1 MSIFVSSDYKKGGM
15 LVKNTQDINPEALH
29 VTLKTIATIHT
40 PYESKFGVPRQS
52 GVVTQLE
59 SRIVFE
65 PEFRNKDA
73 LRGIEGYDYL
83 WLIWSFSEAIR
94 TDWSPTVRPPRLGGN
109 VRRGVFAT
117 RSPFRPN
124 PLALSS
130 VRLLRV
136 EDDPDYGSVLIVDG
150 ADMMDGTPIY
160 DIKPYL
166 PFTDSHPD
174 ARAGFAEKV
183 IDEQLQ
189 VNFPTALLEKLPQHL
204 RAGAVAMLA
213 QNPIPHYQKN
223 PERVYGVAFGGYDIR
238 FRVAEQVAIVEDVVE
253 NGSSDCL

>member
-1 MSIFVSSDYKKGGM
+1 M
-15 LVKNTQDINPEALH
+15 DIDPRAFN
-29 VTLKTIATIHT
+29 VTLKAIATIHT

-52 GVVTQLE
+52 GVVNSLE
-59 SRIVFE
+59 STIVFG

-94 TDWSPTVRPPRLGGN
+94 SDWSPTVRPPRLGGN

-136 EDDPDYGSVLIVDG
+136 EERGELGLSLIH
-150 ADMMDGTPIY
+150 I
-160 DIKPYL
+160 
-166 PFTDSHPD
+166 
-174 ARAGFAEKV
+174 
-183 IDEQLQ
+183 
-189 VNFPTALLEKLPQHL
+189 
-204 RAGAVAMLA
+204 
-213 QNPIPHYQKN
+213 
-223 PERVYGVAFGGYDIR
+223 
-238 FRVAEQVAIVEDVVE
+238 
-253 NGSSDCL
+253 

>member
-1 MSIFVSSDYKKGGM
+1 MSHFQG
-15 LVKNTQDINPEALH
+15 INAAAFH
-29 VTLKTIATIHT
+29 VTLKAIAIIHT

-52 GVVTQLE
+52 GVVNQLE

-94 TDWSPTVRPPRLGGN
+94 ADWSPTVRPPRLGGN
-109 VRRGVFAT
+109 IRRGVFAT

-136 EDDPDYGSVLIVDG
+136 EDTDDEGPVLIVDG

-166 PFTDSHPD
+166 PFTDSHPN

-183 IDEQLQ
+183 VDAQLA
-189 VNFPTALLEKLPQHL
+189 VDFPQPLLEKMPQYL
-204 RAGAVAMLA
+204 RTGAVAMLA

-223 PERVYGVAFGGYDIR
+223 PDRIYGIAFGGYDIR
-238 FRVAEQVAIVEDVVE
+238 FRVINDVATVEEVVE
-253 NGSSDCL
+253 L

>member
-1 MSIFVSSDYKKGGM
+1 ME
-15 LVKNTQDINPEALH
+15 INPEALH
-29 VTLKTIATIHT
+29 VTLDVIATIRT

-52 GVVTQLE
+52 GVVNQLE
-59 SRIVFE
+59 CRIVFA
-65 PEFRNKDA
+65 PEFRNRDA

-94 TDWSPTVRPPRLGGN
+94 ADWSPTVRPPRLGGN

-136 EDDPDYGSVLIVDG
+136 EDDPKDGPVLVVDG
-150 ADMMDGTPIY
+150 ADMMDGSPIY

-166 PFTDSHPD
+166 PFTDSHPE
-174 ARAGFAEKV
+174 ARAGFAADVKGA
-183 IDEQLQ
+183 QLA
-189 VNFPTALLEKLPQHL
+189 VDFPPALLAKLPEHL
-204 RAGAVAMLA
+204 RAGACAMLA
-213 QNPIPHYQKN
+213 QNPIPHYQKD
-223 PERVYGVAFGGYDIR
+223 PARIYGIAFGGWDIR
-238 FRVAEQVAIVEDVVE
+238 FRVDGAQAVVVE
-253 NGSSDCL
+253 VRKN

>member
-1 MSIFVSSDYKKGGM
+1 MDTS
-15 LVKNTQDINPEALH
+15 TINPEAFA
-29 VTLKTIATIHT
+29 VTLKAIATIQT

-52 GVVTQLE
+52 GVVDELAC
-59 SRIVFE
+59 RIVFA

-94 TDWSPTVRPPRLGGN
+94 DEWSPTVRPPRLGGN
-109 VRRGVFAT
+109 VRQGVFAT

-130 VRLLRV
+130 VRLLAV
-136 EDDPDYGSVLIVDG
+136 EEDPHDGPVLVVDG
-150 ADMMDGTPIY
+150 ADMMNGTPIY

-174 ARAGFAEKV
+174 ARAGFAQTV
-183 IDEQLQ
+183 LGDQLS
-189 VNFPTALLEKLPQHL
+189 VEFPQTLLAKLPEHL
-204 RAGAVAMLA
+204 QKGAKAMLA
-213 QNPIPHYQKN
+213 QNPTPHYQKD
-223 PERVYGVAFGGYDIR
+223 PERVYGVLFGGFDIR
-238 FRVAEQVAIVEDVVE
+238 FRVADGIATVIEVVSE
-253 NGSSDCL
+253 KTV

>member
-1 MSIFVSSDYKKGGM
+1 M
-15 LVKNTQDINPEALH
+15 DIDPRAFN
-29 VTLKTIATIHT
+29 VTLKAIATIHT

-52 GVVTQLE
+52 GVVNSLE
-59 SRIVFE
+59 STIVFG

-94 TDWSPTVRPPRLGGN
+94 SDWSPTVRPPRLGGN

-136 EDDPDYGSVLIVDG
+136 EERGELGSVLVVDG

-166 PFTDSHPD
+166 PYADCHPD
-174 ARAGFAEKV
+174 AAGGFAENRKNYALEV
-183 IDEQLQ
+183 D
-189 VNFPTALLEKLPQHL
+189 FPPELEAQIAPGHRAAL
-204 RAGAVAMLA
+204 RGVLA
-213 QNPIPHYQKN
+213 HDPRPSYQSD
-223 PERVYGVAFGGYDIR
+223 PGRLYGVAFAEKNVR
-238 FRVAEQVAIVEDVVE
+238 FTVRDGVLTFPASA
-253 NGSSDCL
+253 